1 MVCCWQVEGD
11 EAKSGLVVVFGRL
24 GKKGYCWVY
33 RVKFIRM
40 VVERE
45 GNQES

>member
-1 MVCCWQVEGD
+1 MCCWQVEGD
-11 EAKSGLVVVFGRL
+11 EVKSEVAIVFGRP
-24 GKKGYCWVY
+24 GKKGYCWVCH
-33 RVKFIRM
+33 VKFIGM